1 MSEVR
6 VNSSA
11 CCDRSGRAAFT
22 VPAIKLPA
30 LCRAT
35 PFRARALRRCGGC
48 LLLSLVPYHPFESI
62 RLG

>member
-35 PFRARALRRCGGC
+35 PFRARSSSLRRVPAPFP
-48 LLLSLVPYHPFESI
+48 VPYHPFESI